1 MKKRNIGILILVIAT
16 IVFLLGYIMSYANT
30 GETLHVNLTRLDTTG
45 IGYGIGNAEQSS
57 GNNAVIWNITTHD
70 TNGAVSATQR
80 NLYCVKANY
89 GATWETAG
97 GPSTVLD
104 YNLSYDLQKDRTEL
118 LNKIVDNGTDIDDV
132 VKTLLSESGY
142 YRELLW
148 ILDNSYI
155 PGTTD
160 KKEFLKSIGIEYDS
174 ELQAYVYNPISGYD
188 YSTHVSG
195 NSMMFGYS
203 EAHLMTDADIKAVQ
217 RAAIWYYTNYKQ
229 DPTNNEV
236 FNNKERTDWLT
247 ITKDGTTYQQ
257 LADYNKT
264 TGEGPERFEQAQ
276 ILYNYLIDAA
286 SNNKG
291 MYTASNNYT
300 VDGGVKV
307 NTDGLSASSEGKYK
321 LTTTRVGSN
330 YVVGPIKIDK
340 NGTIPYGVT
349 IEVTDQNGNKLN
361 YTYTDKN
368 GNSLGTTDIK
378 TLVGRDGGFYITVAR
393 ANVEKVNVKIEVT
406 QTTTKKTLWLKGT
419 ESTDKIVLEKEQPI
433 VEVTRKEEKVPTE
446 FEGQPEEFDLA
457 LRKYITQV
465 NGTNV
470 ANTRVPNIDLST
482 LQSGTT
488 ATYKHRKDP
497 VVVNDKDEV
506 TYTLAIY
513 NEGNKEGYASEIV
526 DQLPTGLVMSSS
538 TASTVV
544 SKDKNGNTKNT
555 YTVKYEAS
563 TNKITLTIDTNSA
576 KSLSVYKTGT
586 LDWET
591 IEIKCKVAQTPDTQN
606 QIILTN
612 VAWISGAYD
621 SESKTLITTK
631 GQDRDSEPQT
641 KPNVNKDN
649 MQDYKGNE
657 TNKDDLTD
665 KDYFYKGE
673 QDDDDFEKLVLMPEI
688 NIPVTKV
695 WNDNNNQ
702 DGKRATEVT
711 IKLLA
716 DGEETGKTL
725 VLNEANSWKGT
736 FTGLP
741 KKANGVDIVYT
752 IKEEPVPSGYT
763 VAITGD
769 AIEFT
774 VTNTYTP
781 ETINIPVTKVW
792 NDNNNQDGKR
802 ATEVTIKL
810 LADGVETG
818 KTLVLNESNSWKGT
832 FTGLPKKANGVD
844 IVYTIKEEP
853 VPSGYTVAITGDTT
867 GFTVTNTYSPEK
879 INIPVTKIWQDDA
892 DADKIRPESITVN
905 LKKGTEVIDTVELNK
920 ENNWTHTFE
929 NLPKKENGEEIIYT
943 VEEIEPEGY
952 TASITGSMAEGFVIT
967 NKHEVSKKIFDL
979 ALHKYITKINDKDIT
994 TLGLNSRVP
1003 KIDLSTLQS
1012 GTTATYNHRKD
1023 PIAVEEGDIVT
1034 YQLTIY
1040 NEGEKAGYA
1049 SQIVDQLPEGLIYVP
1064 SGEFVSKDVDGNDK
1078 NKYIAKYESSINK
1091 ITFEIAEDQEIKD
1104 LEPYSEGK
1112 LDRETLEIKCKVV
1125 YRANTEKKHILTNVA
1140 WINEE
1145 YNTTDNVKIEK
1156 VGDDRDSEPQT
1167 KPSVN
1172 QDNMENYKGNEANK
1186 DNLSDDGYYYKG
1198 EQDDDDFEKLYV
1210 KTFDLALRKFIMTVN
1225 GEKLAV
1231 SREPVVDVTPLKEGT
1246 GTTAI
1251 YKHSKVPVA
1260 LEVGDT
1266 VVYTIRVY
1274 NEGEIAGTASEV
1286 KDYLP
1291 PYLIYLEDSEINKKY
1306 GWKISED
1313 GRIATTKY
1321 LANTEIKE
1329 FNGEKLDYA
1338 DVQIECKVANNSIPH
1353 ESITNIAEISEYT
1366 YNETVVPE
1374 DRDSKSD
1381 DMKEKIPEDKDLPD
1395 YKKDKEKDDY
1405 VPGNE
1410 DDDDFEKVY
1419 VKELDLALRKFITSV
1434 NDEKPKVSRV
1444 PVVDVTPLKNGTGT
1458 TAIYNHTKEPLS
1470 LKAGDKVV
1478 YTIRIYNEGEVAGTA
1493 SEIKD
1498 YLPPYLI
1505 YLGDSEINKKYGWK
1519 ISEDGRIVTTDYLSN
1534 TQIKE
1539 FDGEKLDYA
1548 DVQIECK
1555 VAGNAI
1561 PHENITNI
1569 AEITEYKYEETVVPK
1584 DRDSKSD
1591 NMEENIPED
1600 KDLPDYKKDKEKD
1613 KYVPGN
1619 EDDDDFEKVYVK
1631 EFDLALRKFITE
1643 VQGKSITNRVPQP
1656 KMEDGKITYEHTKEP
1671 LTVHVGDTVIYTLRI
1686 YNEGEID
1693 GYASEVSD
1701 DIPEHLEYLPEE
1713 STNIEYMWK
1722 MYDENGEET
1731 TDVSK
1736 AVKLTTTYLSKE
1748 NGEQNLLKAF
1758 DGKTLEGRDIKIAFK
1773 VKDPNSNSII
1783 ITNKAQISD
1792 DTDKDGKD
1800 ITDKDSTPDEW
1811 NEGEDDQDVEHVK
1824 VEYFDLA
1831 LLKFVSKVI
1840 VIEDGKETI
1849 SETGYNGHEDPEP
1862 VVKVDLHKK
1871 KLSDVTVKFGYGITI
1886 INEGDIPGYAKE
1898 ITDYVPEGLRFEAE
1912 DNPLWTDEGNNVIST
1927 KQLENTLLQ
1936 PGETATVEVIL
1947 TWINDPNNMGLKTNT
1962 AEISQDKNE
1971 YDVPDRDST
1980 PDNKK
1985 EGEDDID
1992 IAKVILA
1999 ITTGTTKTY
2008 FVLATSLLA
2017 IIGTGIVL
2025 IKKYVIE

>member
-1 MKKRNIGILILVIAT
+1 M
-16 IVFLLGYIMSYANT
+16 
-30 GETLHVNLTRLDTTG
+30 
-45 IGYGIGNAEQSS
+45 
-57 GNNAVIWNITTHD
+57 
-70 TNGAVSATQR
+70 
-80 NLYCVKANY
+80 
-89 GATWETAG
+89 
-97 GPSTVLD
+97 
-104 YNLSYDLQKDRTEL
+104 
-118 LNKIVDNGTDIDDV
+118 
-132 VKTLLSESGY
+132 
-142 YRELLW
+142 
-148 ILDNSYI
+148 
-155 PGTTD
+155 
-160 KKEFLKSIGIEYDS
+160 
-174 ELQAYVYNPISGYD
+174 
-188 YSTHVSG
+188 
-195 NSMMFGYS
+195 
-203 EAHLMTDADIKAVQ
+203 
-217 RAAIWYYTNYKQ
+217 
-229 DPTNNEV
+229 
-236 FNNKERTDWLT
+236 
-247 ITKDGTTYQQ
+247 
-257 LADYNKT
+257 
-264 TGEGPERFEQAQ
+264 
-276 ILYNYLIDAA
+276 
-286 SNNKG
+286 
-291 MYTASNNYT
+291 
-300 VDGGVKV
+300 
-307 NTDGLSASSEGKYK
+307 
-321 LTTTRVGSN
+321 
-330 YVVGPIKIDK
+330 
-340 NGTIPYGVT
+340 
-349 IEVTDQNGNKLN
+349 
-361 YTYTDKN
+361 
-368 GNSLGTTDIK
+368 
-378 TLVGRDGGFYITVAR
+378 
-393 ANVEKVNVKIEVT
+393 
-406 QTTTKKTLWLKGT
+406 
-419 ESTDKIVLEKEQPI
+419 
-433 VEVTRKEEKVPTE
+433 
-446 FEGQPEEFDLA
+446 
-457 LRKYITQV
+457 
-465 NGTNV
+465 
-470 ANTRVPNIDLST
+470 
-482 LQSGTT
+482 
-488 ATYKHRKDP
+488 
-497 VVVNDKDEV
+497 
-506 TYTLAIY
+506 
-513 NEGNKEGYASEIV
+513 
-526 DQLPTGLVMSSS
+526 
-538 TASTVV
+538 
-544 SKDKNGNTKNT
+544 
-555 YTVKYEAS
+555 
-563 TNKITLTIDTNSA
+563 
-576 KSLSVYKTGT
+576 
-586 LDWET
+586 
-591 IEIKCKVAQTPDTQN
+591 
-606 QIILTN
+606 
-612 VAWISGAYD
+612 
-621 SESKTLITTK
+621 
-631 GQDRDSEPQT
+631 
-641 KPNVNKDN
+641 
-649 MQDYKGNE
+649 
-657 TNKDDLTD
+657 
-665 KDYFYKGE
+665 
-673 QDDDDFEKLVLMPEI
+673 
-688 NIPVTKV
+688 
-695 WNDNNNQ
+695 
-702 DGKRATEVT
+702 
-711 IKLLA
+711 
-716 DGEETGKTL
+716 
-725 VLNEANSWKGT
+725 
-736 FTGLP
+736 
-741 KKANGVDIVYT
+741 
-752 IKEEPVPSGYT
+752 
-763 VAITGD
+763 
-769 AIEFT
+769 
-774 VTNTYTP
+774 
-781 ETINIPVTKVW
+781 
-792 NDNNNQDGKR
+792 
-802 ATEVTIKL
+802 
-810 LADGVETG
+810 
-818 KTLVLNESNSWKGT
+818 
-832 FTGLPKKANGVD
+832 
-844 IVYTIKEEP
+844 
-853 VPSGYTVAITGDTT
+853 
-867 GFTVTNTYSPEK
+867 
-879 INIPVTKIWQDDA
+879 
-892 DADKIRPESITVN
+892 N

-943 VEEIEPEGY
+943 VEEVETEGY
-952 TASITGSMAEGFVIT
+952 TASITGSMVEGFVIT

-979 ALHKYITKINDKDIT
+979 ALRKYITKINDKDIT

-1012 GTTATYNHRKD
+1012 GTTATYRHRKD

-1064 SGEFVSKDVDGNDK
+1064 SGEIVSKDTDGNDK

-1091 ITFEIAEDQEIKD
+1091 ITFEIVEGQEIKD

-1167 KPSVN
+1167 KPNVN
-1172 QDNMENYKGNEANK
+1172 KDNMENYKGNEANK
-1186 DNLSDDGYYYKG
+1186 DNLSDGEYYYKG

-1210 KTFDLALRKFIMTVN
+1210 KTFDLALRKFITSVN
-1225 GEKLAV
+1225 DEKQEI
-1231 SREPVVDVTPLKEGT
+1231 SRVPVVDVTPLKDGT

-1291 PYLIYLEDSEINKKY
+1291 SYLIYLEDSEINKKY
-1306 GWKISED
+1306 GWGISED

-1321 LANTEIKE
+1321 LADTEIKE

-1353 ESITNIAEISEYT
+1353 ENITNIAEISEYT

-1381 DMKEKIPEDKDLPD
+1381 DMKENIPEDKDLPD

-1419 VKELDLALRKFITSV
+1419 VKE
-1434 NDEKPKVSRV
+1434 
-1444 PVVDVTPLKNGTGT
+1444 
-1458 TAIYNHTKEPLS
+1458 
-1470 LKAGDKVV
+1470 
-1478 YTIRIYNEGEVAGTA
+1478 
-1493 SEIKD
+1493 
-1498 YLPPYLI
+1498 
-1505 YLGDSEINKKYGWK
+1505 
-1519 ISEDGRIVTTDYLSN
+1519 
-1534 TQIKE
+1534 
-1539 FDGEKLDYA
+1539 
-1548 DVQIECK
+1548 
-1555 VAGNAI
+1555 
-1561 PHENITNI
+1561 
-1569 AEITEYKYEETVVPK
+1569 
-1584 DRDSKSD
+1584 
-1591 NMEENIPED
+1591 
-1600 KDLPDYKKDKEKD
+1600 
-1613 KYVPGN
+1613 
-1619 EDDDDFEKVYVK
+1619 
-1631 EFDLALRKFITE
+1631 FDLALRKFITE
-1643 VQGKSITNRVPQP
+1643 VQEKSITNRVPQP

-1701 DIPEHLEYLPEE
+1701 DIPEYLEYLPKE
-1713 STNIEYMWK
+1713 STNVEYMWK

-1758 DGKTLEGRDIKIAFK
+1758 DGNTLEYRDIKIAFK

-1811 NEGEDDQDVEHVK
+1811 NEGEDDQDEEHVK

-1898 ITDYVPEGLRFEAE
+1898 ITDYIPEGLKFEAA

-1992 IAKVILA
+1992 IAKVILSV
-1999 ITTGTTKTY
+1999 TTGTTKTY
-2008 FVLATSLLA
+2008 FSLALGLIA

>member
-70 TNGAVSATQR
+70 ANGAVSATQR

-188 YSTHVSG
+188 YSSHVSG

-203 EAHLMTDADIKAVQ
+203 EEHLMTEADIKAVQ

-229 DPTNNEV
+229 DPTNNEE

-257 LADYNKT
+257 LSDYNKT

-286 SNNKG
+286 SNNKE
-291 MYTASNNYT
+291 MYTAANNYT
-300 VDGGVKV
+300 VDGGIKV
-307 NTDGLSASSEGKYK
+307 NTDGLSANAEGKYK
-321 LTTTRVGSN
+321 LTTTRVGNN

-340 NGTIPYGVT
+340 NGTVPYGVI

-361 YTYTDKN
+361 YTYTDQN

-378 TLVGRDGGFYITVAR
+378 TLVGRTGGFYITVAR
-393 ANVEKVNVKIEVT
+393 ENVEKVNVKIEVT

-419 ESTDKIVLEKEQPI
+419 ESTDKITLEREQPI

-470 ANTRVPNIDLST
+470 TNTRVPNIDLST

-497 VVVNDKDEV
+497 VVVNENDEV

-513 NEGNKEGYASEIV
+513 NEGNKAGYASEIV

-538 TASTVV
+538 TTSTVV

-555 YTVKYEAS
+555 YTVKYEAL

-576 KSLSVYKTGT
+576 KSLSAYKTRT

-641 KPNVNKDN
+641 KPNVNKNN
-649 MQDYKGNE
+649 MQNYKGNE

-665 KDYFYKGE
+665 QNYFYQGE

-688 NIPVTKV
+688 NIPVAKI

-702 DGKRATEVT
+702 DGKRATAVT

-716 DGEETGKTL
+716 DGVDTGKTL
-725 VLNEANSWKGT
+725 TLNEANGWKGT

-769 AIEFT
+769 TTGFT

-792 NDNNNQDGKR
+792 NDSNNQDGKR
-802 ATEVTIKL
+802 ATAVTIKL
-810 LADGVETG
+810 LADGVDTG
-818 KTLVLNESNSWKGT
+818 KTLVLNEANNWKGT
-832 FTGLPKKANGVD
+832 FTGLAKKANGVD

-879 INIPVTKIWQDDA
+879 INIPVTKIWQDNE

-943 VEEIEPEGY
+943 VEEVETEGY
-952 TASITGSMAEGFVIT
+952 TASITGSMVEGFVIT

-979 ALHKYITKINDKDIT
+979 ALRKYITKINDKDIT

-1012 GTTATYNHRKD
+1012 GTTATYRHRKD

-1064 SGEFVSKDVDGNDK
+1064 SGEIVSKDTDGNDK

-1091 ITFEIAEDQEIKD
+1091 ITFEIAEGQEIKD

-1167 KPSVN
+1167 KPNVN
-1172 QDNMENYKGNEANK
+1172 KDNMENYKGNEANK
-1186 DNLSDDGYYYKG
+1186 DNLSDGEYYYKG

-1291 PYLIYLEDSEINKKY
+1291 PYLIYVEDSEINKKY
-1306 GWKISED
+1306 GWEISED

-1321 LANTEIKE
+1321 LADTEIKE

-1353 ESITNIAEISEYT
+1353 ENITNIAEISEYT

-1381 DMKEKIPEDKDLPD
+1381 NIKENIPEDKDLPD

-1434 NDEKPKVSRV
+1434 NDEKPETSRV

-1505 YLGDSEINKKYGWK
+1505 YLEDSEINKKYGWK
-1519 ISEDGRIVTTDYLSN
+1519 ISEDGRVVTTDYLSN

-1561 PHENITNI
+1561 PHKNITNI

-1613 KYVPGN
+1613 QYVPGN

-1643 VQGKSITNRVPQP
+1643 VQEKSITNRVPQP

-1701 DIPEHLEYLPEE
+1701 DIPEYLEYLPKE
-1713 STNIEYMWK
+1713 STNVEYMWK

-1748 NGEQNLLKAF
+1748 NGKQNLLKAF
-1758 DGKTLEGRDIKIAFK
+1758 DGNTLEYRDIKIAFK

-1811 NEGEDDQDVEHVK
+1811 NKGEDDQDVEHVK

-1898 ITDYVPEGLRFEAE
+1898 ITDYIPEGLKFEAA

-1992 IAKVILA
+1992 IAKVILSV
-1999 ITTGTTKTY
+1999 TTGTTKTY
-2008 FVLATSLLA
+2008 FSLALGLIA

>member
-1 MKKRNIGILILVIAT
+1 M
-16 IVFLLGYIMSYANT
+16 
-30 GETLHVNLTRLDTTG
+30 D
-45 IGYGIGNAEQSS
+45 
-57 GNNAVIWNITTHD
+57 
-70 TNGAVSATQR
+70 
-80 NLYCVKANY
+80 
-89 GATWETAG
+89 
-97 GPSTVLD
+97 
-104 YNLSYDLQKDRTEL
+104 
-118 LNKIVDNGTDIDDV
+118 
-132 VKTLLSESGY
+132 
-142 YRELLW
+142 
-148 ILDNSYI
+148 
-155 PGTTD
+155 
-160 KKEFLKSIGIEYDS
+160 
-174 ELQAYVYNPISGYD
+174 
-188 YSTHVSG
+188 
-195 NSMMFGYS
+195 
-203 EAHLMTDADIKAVQ
+203 
-217 RAAIWYYTNYKQ
+217 
-229 DPTNNEV
+229 
-236 FNNKERTDWLT
+236 
-247 ITKDGTTYQQ
+247 
-257 LADYNKT
+257 
-264 TGEGPERFEQAQ
+264 
-276 ILYNYLIDAA
+276 
-286 SNNKG
+286 
-291 MYTASNNYT
+291 
-300 VDGGVKV
+300 
-307 NTDGLSASSEGKYK
+307 
-321 LTTTRVGSN
+321 
-330 YVVGPIKIDK
+330 
-340 NGTIPYGVT
+340 
-349 IEVTDQNGNKLN
+349 
-361 YTYTDKN
+361 
-368 GNSLGTTDIK
+368 
-378 TLVGRDGGFYITVAR
+378 
-393 ANVEKVNVKIEVT
+393 
-406 QTTTKKTLWLKGT
+406 
-419 ESTDKIVLEKEQPI
+419 
-433 VEVTRKEEKVPTE
+433 
-446 FEGQPEEFDLA
+446 
-457 LRKYITQV
+457 
-465 NGTNV
+465 
-470 ANTRVPNIDLST
+470 
-482 LQSGTT
+482 
-488 ATYKHRKDP
+488 
-497 VVVNDKDEV
+497 
-506 TYTLAIY
+506 
-513 NEGNKEGYASEIV
+513 
-526 DQLPTGLVMSSS
+526 
-538 TASTVV
+538 
-544 SKDKNGNTKNT
+544 
-555 YTVKYEAS
+555 
-563 TNKITLTIDTNSA
+563 
-576 KSLSVYKTGT
+576 
-586 LDWET
+586 
-591 IEIKCKVAQTPDTQN
+591 
-606 QIILTN
+606 
-612 VAWISGAYD
+612 
-621 SESKTLITTK
+621 
-631 GQDRDSEPQT
+631 
-641 KPNVNKDN
+641 
-649 MQDYKGNE
+649 
-657 TNKDDLTD
+657 
-665 KDYFYKGE
+665 
-673 QDDDDFEKLVLMPEI
+673 
-688 NIPVTKV
+688 
-695 WNDNNNQ
+695 
-702 DGKRATEVT
+702 
-711 IKLLA
+711 
-716 DGEETGKTL
+716 TGKTL
-725 VLNEANSWKGT
+725 VLNEANNWKGT
-736 FTGLP
+736 FTGL
-741 KKANGVDIVYT
+741 A
-752 IKEEPVPSGYT
+752 
-763 VAITGD
+763 
-769 AIEFT
+769 
-774 VTNTYTP
+774 
-781 ETINIPVTKVW
+781 
-792 NDNNNQDGKR
+792 
-802 ATEVTIKL
+802 
-810 LADGVETG
+810 
-818 KTLVLNESNSWKGT
+818 
-832 FTGLPKKANGVD
+832 KKANGVD

-867 GFTVTNTYSPEK
+867 GFTVTNKYSPEK
-879 INIPVTKIWQDDA
+879 INIPVTKIWQDNE

-943 VEEIEPEGY
+943 VEEVETEGY
-952 TASITGSMAEGFVIT
+952 TASITGSMVEGFVIT

-979 ALHKYITKINDKDIT
+979 ALRKYITKINDKDIT

-1012 GTTATYNHRKD
+1012 GTTATYRHRKD

-1064 SGEFVSKDVDGNDK
+1064 SGEIVSKDTDGNDK

-1091 ITFEIAEDQEIKD
+1091 ITFEIAEGQEIKD

-1167 KPSVN
+1167 KPNVN
-1172 QDNMENYKGNEANK
+1172 KDNMENYKGNEANK
-1186 DNLSDDGYYYKG
+1186 DNLSDGEYYYKG

-1291 PYLIYLEDSEINKKY
+1291 SYLIYLEDSEINKKY
-1306 GWKISED
+1306 GWEISED

-1321 LANTEIKE
+1321 LEDTEIKE

-1353 ESITNIAEISEYT
+1353 ENITNIAEISEYS

-1381 DMKEKIPEDKDLPD
+1381 DMKENIPEDKDLPD

-1434 NDEKPKVSRV
+1434 NDEKQEVSRI

-1505 YLGDSEINKKYGWK
+1505 YLEDSEINKKYGWK
-1519 ISEDGRIVTTDYLSN
+1519 ISEDGRVVTTDYLSN

-1561 PHENITNI
+1561 PHKNITNI

-1613 KYVPGN
+1613 QYVPGN

-1643 VQGKSITNRVPQP
+1643 VQEKSITNRVPQP

-1701 DIPEHLEYLPEE
+1701 DIPEYLEYLPKE
-1713 STNIEYMWK
+1713 STNVEYMWK

-1748 NGEQNLLKAF
+1748 NGKQNLLKAF
-1758 DGKTLEGRDIKIAFK
+1758 DGNTLEYRDIKIAFK

-1862 VVKVDLHKK
+1862 VVKVELHKK
-1871 KLSDVTVKFGYGITI
+1871 KLNDVTVKFGYGITI

-1898 ITDYVPEGLRFEAE
+1898 ITDYVPEGLKFEAE

-1992 IAKVILA
+1992 IAKVILSV
-1999 ITTGTTKTY
+1999 TTGTTKTY
-2008 FVLATSLLA
+2008 FSLALGLIA